1 MLNKLMEST
10 DEETMTMLS
19 VFVKENNKE
28 ILQNM
33 IDVG

>member
-19 VFVKENNKE
+19 VFIKEDNKE
-28 ILQNM
+28 MLQNM